1 MQRFHYITPTI
12 TLNELLLSGLVHTNE
27 TNSWSVY
34 QIEGTVVVKK
44 AT

>member
-12 TLNELLLSGLVHTNE
+12 TLNELSLSGLERTNV
-27 TNSWSVY
+27 TNSWIVY
-34 QIEGTVVVKK
+34 RIEGIVVVKK